1 MFIKEA
7 ATKSGLS
14 IDTIRYYEK
23 EGMLPVIDRNSSGI
37 RIFTPTN
44 IEWLNILYWLR
55 KTGMSMKVMKRY
67 AIIVHE
73 GDHTIP
79 ERMSILLEHQKLV
92 EERRKE
98 LDACSDLLAHKVH
111 CYKSYKKD

>member
-7 ATKSGLS
+7 ASKSGLS

-23 EGMLPVIDRNSSGI
+23 EGMIPKITRNSSGI
-37 RIFTPTN
+37 RVFSAGN

-79 ERMSILLEHQKLV
+79 ERMNILQEHQNLV
-92 EERRKE
+92 DERRKD
-98 LDACSDLLAHKVH
+98 LDACSDILASKLRA
-111 CYKSYKKD
+111 YKSHKKD

>member
-7 ATKSGLS
+7 SEKSGLS

-23 EGMLPVIDRNSSGI
+23 EGMLPVIARNPSGI
-37 RIFTPTN
+37 RAFSVAN
-44 IEWLNILYWLR
+44 IEWLTILYWLR

-73 GDHTIP
+73 GDQTIP
-79 ERMSILLEHQKLV
+79 ERMNILQEHQKLV
-92 EERRKE
+92 DERRKD
-98 LDACSDLLAHKVH
+98 LDACADLLASKLHA
-111 CYKSYKKD
+111 YKIYKKD

>member
-7 ATKSGLS
+7 STKSGLS

-23 EGMLPVIDRNSSGI
+23 EGMLPEVARNSSSI
-37 RIFTPTN
+37 RVFSAGN
-44 IEWLNILYWLR
+44 IEWLTILYWLR

-79 ERMSILLEHQKLV
+79 ERMDILQEHQKLV
-92 EERRKE
+92 EERRKD
-98 LDACSDLLAHKVH
+98 LDACSDILAHKML
-111 CYKSYKKD
+111 CYKSNEKD